1 MAISSISAELAYLQ
15 SDEPNDRL
23 DWINTFKAALCNIWP
38 LEVRKW
44 LTSKQQWHT
53 NSILKASLSKHSK
66 HTIFGCLFLLLPNQT
81 HHQNSQWFQG
91 TRSNCHCI
99 YSQITCQEPYIA
111 CRICSRPRRKRTGAI
126 QPSFKQNQVCWWQIR
141 SHLTGSILPY
151 HRNKCVS
158 NRLHILTTSA
168 HTLTHIHNASC

>member
-66 HTIFGCLFLLLPNQT
+66 HTIFGCLFVLLPNQT

-111 CRICSRPRRKRTGAI
+111 CRTCFYQDQEEKG
-126 QPSFKQNQVCWWQIR
+126 QVLYNHLSSKIKSAGGKFTLTLQAASYPTIETNV
-141 SHLTGSILPY
+141 SLTGS
-151 HRNKCVS
+151 
-158 NRLHILTTSA
+158 TF
-168 HTLTHIHNASC
+168 